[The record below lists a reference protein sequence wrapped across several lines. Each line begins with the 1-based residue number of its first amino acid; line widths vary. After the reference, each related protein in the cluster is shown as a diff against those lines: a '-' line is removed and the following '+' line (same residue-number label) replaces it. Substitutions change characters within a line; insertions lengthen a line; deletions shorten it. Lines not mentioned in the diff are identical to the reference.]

1 MGYNPLVLEWRALF
15 RAFELKS
22 STQGTGTP
30 ELTEVAM
37 IPPRLNGILPML
49 RKLLNIVALG
59 VISVASPLVS
69 ASEYIPPEREARGD
83 ASAAA
88 QSAVICSACHGAEGQ
103 AILNDYPNLGGQH
116 YDYLLR
122 QLRHFKDGERYAVLM
137 AGQVDNMTDDQLKD
151 LAAYFAGKPEA
162 TQVAPEGVDLALGER
177 IWRGGIANKGLP
189 ACAACHGPSGA
200 GNGPAGFPSLGGQN
214 AGYTASQL
222 RNYRDGTR
230 ATDAVYGQMMR
241 GVAAVMSDAEIEA
254 VAAYAQGI
262 E

>member
-1 MGYNPLVLEWRALF
+1 
-15 RAFELKS
+15 
-22 STQGTGTP
+22 
-30 ELTEVAM
+30 M

-59 VISVASPLVS
+59 VILVASPLVS

-151 LAAYFAGKPEA
+151 PRRTSLESRKRPRSRLKASTSRSVNDGA
-162 TQVAPEGVDLALGER
+162 VASR
-177 IWRGGIANKGLP
+177 TRGYPPVRRVMDRPRGMAQR
-189 ACAACHGPSGA
+189 ASRH
-200 GNGPAGFPSLGGQN
+200 GGQN
-214 AGYTASQL
+214 AG
-222 RNYRDGTR
+222 
-230 ATDAVYGQMMR
+230 
-241 GVAAVMSDAEIEA
+241 
-254 VAAYAQGI
+254 
-262 E
+262 